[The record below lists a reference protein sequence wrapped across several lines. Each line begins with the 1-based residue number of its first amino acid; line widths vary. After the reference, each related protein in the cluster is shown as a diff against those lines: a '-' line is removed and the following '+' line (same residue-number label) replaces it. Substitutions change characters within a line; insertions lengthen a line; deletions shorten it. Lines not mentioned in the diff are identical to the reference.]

1 MKINHFYIRVLIK
14 RLNFKHLI
22 LLNINQ
28 EDLDYEVKA
37 INKENKYNSIC

>member
-14 RLNFKHLI
+14 CLNFKHLI

-28 EDLDYEVKA
+28 KTFRFLSCVKQ
-37 INKENKYNSIC
+37 

>member
-14 RLNFKHLI
+14 CLNFKHFI

>member
-14 RLNFKHLI
+14 CLNFKHLI

-28 EDLDYEVKA
+28 EDLDYEVKSY
-37 INKENKYNSIC
+37 KENKSNAIC